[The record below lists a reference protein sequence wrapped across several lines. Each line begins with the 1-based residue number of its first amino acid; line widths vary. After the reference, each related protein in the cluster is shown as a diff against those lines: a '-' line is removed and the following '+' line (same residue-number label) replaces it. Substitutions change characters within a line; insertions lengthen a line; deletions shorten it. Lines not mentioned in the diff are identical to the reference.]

1 MPKDKKL
8 LLSDLKVQSFVTEL
22 NKKKE
27 TKIKGGCGQTMHISG
42 CYTADPTVVYLCPC
56 KIGNGRSEEVPC

>member
-1 MPKDKKL
+1 MPEDKKL

-22 NKKKE
+22 NKEKE
-27 TKIKGGCGQTMHISG
+27 NKIKGGCYKTMHISG

-56 KIGNGRSEEVPC
+56 AIPIGRTEDC

>member
-1 MPKDKKL
+1 MPENKKL

-22 NKKKE
+22 DKKRE
-27 TKIKGGCGQTMHISG
+27 SKIKGGCYKTMHISG

-56 KIGNGRSEEVPC
+56 AIHVEITEDC